1 LNQYRPNISL
11 TYSLAFIKIKIAPI
25 KINLEKIL
33 FEDIS
38 KEKIRSNI
46 IATNTCTSIS
56 DRKDLNQELNNIA
69 VFLLHKERMAKGES
83 KTNILI
89 KTYLTAYVMTKF
101 SIPIE
106 TRDFIIPSNEKISK
120 FSLIDI
126 TEFNLD
132 IILEKQ
138 ILVLNRFSPICL
150 TAADIVEIK

>member
-1 LNQYRPNISL
+1 M
-11 TYSLAFIKIKIAPI
+11 API

-33 FEDIS
+33 FEEMS

-46 IATNTCTSIS
+46 MATKIWTSIS
-56 DRKDLNQELNNIA
+56 DKKDLNQELNNIE
-69 VFLLHKERMAKGES
+69 VFLLHKERIAKGES

-89 KTYLTAYVMTKF
+89 KTYLTAYVITKF

-106 TRDFIIPSNEKISK
+106 IRDFIIPSKEKISK

-138 ILVLNRFSPICL
+138 ILVLNKFSPICL
-150 TAADIVEIK
+150 IAEDIVETK